1 MDSSARR
8 DSPPTAHSP
17 TARTAQGG
25 FESMS
30 NIPHYMKNG
39 RSGVKLGNVE
49 VRVCDRRARREGGN
63 RVRDDTYIYK
73 YI

>member
-1 MDSSARR
+1 
-8 DSPPTAHSP
+8 
-17 TARTAQGG
+17 
-25 FESMS
+25 MS

-39 RSGVKLGNVE
+39 RSGVKLGNIE
-49 VRVCDRRARREGGN
+49 VRGCDRRARREGGN